1 MMPMGV
7 SRDNYFKVHSMGA
20 AWLVDTTLRDGEQAP
35 GVVFLRTERQRI
47 ARALAEAGI
56 PEIEAGTPAMGDQE
70 IDDINSL
77 SDLNLRSRL
86 SVWCRATQKDV
97 DAATRCRV
105 DGVHISFPL
114 TEHLQPFGGQV
125 DTCLAK
131 LADLIALARSCFA
144 FVSVGGQ
151 DASRA
156 RRAILDNFIDVVV
169 EAGVDRIR
177 LADTVGCLNP
187 MQTYRLIA
195 HAVSAAPET
204 VIGFH
209 AHNDLGMATA
219 NTLAALDAGA
229 GSVDVTVNGLGER
242 AGNASLDEVAAGALY
257 TMGRD
262 LGLSMRAL
270 TSLGRL
276 VAEAS
281 GRPVPVGKAVTGS
294 GMFLH
299 ESGIHCAALE
309 QDRDSFELIHAG
321 DVGQVTP
328 EFVVGKHSGTRSLI
342 AVLKRRG
349 LQLDRGRAFSLL
361 ERVRD
366 LARSKKRAL
375 THDEL
380 LQLTR
385 DLVTP
390 LSVVETQP
398 GRNPYPVRQRK
409 VENA

>member
-1 MMPMGV
+1 MGAPNE
-7 SRDNYFKVHSMGA
+7 NYFKVHGTGA
-20 AWLVDTTLRDGEQAP
+20 PWLVDTTLRDGEQSA
-35 GVVFLRTERQRI
+35 GVVFLRVDRQRI

-56 PEIEAGTPAMGDQE
+56 PEIEAGTPAMGLHE

-77 SDLNLRSRL
+77 ADLNLRSRL

-97 DAATRCRV
+97 EAATQCRV

-114 TEHLQPFGGQV
+114 SEHQQPFGCPV
-125 DTCLAK
+125 DDGLAQ
-131 LADLIALARSCFA
+131 LPNLVGLARSRFA

-156 RRAILDNFIDVVV
+156 RRATLDHFLDVAV

-177 LADTVGCLNP
+177 LADTVGRLNP
-187 MQTYRLIA
+187 MQTHRLIA
-195 HAVSAAPET
+195 HAVSVAPDT
-204 VIGFH
+204 IIGFH

-219 NTLAALDAGA
+219 NAVAALDAGA

-242 AGNASLDEVAAGALY
+242 AGNASLDEVVAAAVHTLGKE
-257 TMGRD
+257 MGV
-262 LGLSMRAL
+262 SMRAL

-276 VAEAS
+276 VSESS
-281 GRPVPVGKAVTGS
+281 GRPIPVNKPVTGTA
-294 GMFLH
+294 MFLH

-309 QDRDSFELIHAG
+309 QDRDSFELIHPG

-328 EFVVGKHSGTRSLI
+328 EFVVGKHSGTRGLI

-349 LQLDRGRAFSLL
+349 LRLERGPAATLL

-366 LARSKKRAL
+366 LSRREKRAL
-375 THDEL
+375 TRDEL
-380 LQLTR
+380 LQAAR
-385 DLVTP
+385 ELVTP
-390 LSVVETQP
+390 APMPENP
-398 GRNPYPVRQRK
+398 PARNPRPVRPRK
-409 VENA
+409 ADIV

>member
-1 MMPMGV
+1 MGAP
-7 SRDNYFKVHSMGA
+7 RDNYFKVHGTGA
-20 AWLVDTTLRDGEQAP
+20 PWLVDTTLRDGEQAA
-35 GVVFLRTERQRI
+35 GVVFLRPERQRI

-70 IDDINSL
+70 IDDINAL
-77 SDLNLRSRL
+77 ADLNLRSRL
-86 SVWCRATQKDV
+86 SVWCRATQKDL
-97 DAATRCRV
+97 DAAARCRV

-114 TEHLQPFGGQV
+114 TEHQQPFGSQV
-125 DTCLAK
+125 DTGLAQM
-131 LADLIALARSCFA
+131 ADLVALARSRFA

-156 RRAILDNFIDVVV
+156 RRAVLDHFIHLAV

-177 LADTVGCLNP
+177 LADTVGRLNP
-187 MQTYRLIA
+187 MQAHRLIA
-195 HAVSAAPET
+195 HAVSTAPN
-204 VIGFH
+204 VVVGFH

-219 NTLAALDAGA
+219 NALAALDAGA

-242 AGNASLDEVAAGALY
+242 AGNASLDEVAAGALH
-257 TMGRD
+257 TLGRD

-281 GRPVPVGKAVTGS
+281 GRPVPVGKPVTGP

-309 QDRDSFELIHAG
+309 QDRDSFELIHPG

-328 EFVVGKHSGTRSLI
+328 EFVVGKHSGTRGLM

-349 LQLDRGRAFSLL
+349 LRLDRGPALSLL

-366 LARSKKRAL
+366 LARREKRAL
-375 THDEL
+375 TRDEL
-380 LQLTR
+380 LQVAR
-385 DLVTP
+385 ELVTP
-390 LSVVETQP
+390 LPTLEFP
-398 GRNPYPVRQRK
+398 PARNPRPVRQRK
-409 VENA
+409 GENA